1 MNISIDTRK
10 ASDKIQHPFMMKIL
24 TKDGKEEIYLYI
36 MKEIL

>member
-1 MNISIDTRK
+1 MNISTDTQK

-24 TKDGKEEIYLYI
+24 TKVGKEEIYLYI